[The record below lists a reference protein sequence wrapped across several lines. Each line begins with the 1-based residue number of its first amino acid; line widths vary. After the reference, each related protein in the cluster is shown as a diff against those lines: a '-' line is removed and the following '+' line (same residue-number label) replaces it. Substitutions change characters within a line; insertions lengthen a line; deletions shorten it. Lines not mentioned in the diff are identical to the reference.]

1 MLSPSSVFHRQRRRV
16 GRRRGGWLPFST
28 LTAALL
34 LAAAVTVAPTAVK
47 HVAGATDTYHDG
59 VFSQAAPRFCTPTA
73 VFTGSNRIRTKIVRH
88 SDGWSNTI
96 SSRYR
101 KWVHCTARQ
110 MTPTMWCTT
119 KLVDGFSGICIAP
132 RPKATGISPCAD
144 PALDVRSVYFPHTGR
159 LAITCVN
166 RASPAGGTVTRTD
179 PRGDASPAR
188 LDILG
193 TRVTFNDRIT
203 VRTHFRAIDRAT
215 AYLAFVDPGRRGGAL
230 FRLDVRVRPDLTTI
244 GRLAHHAATSPG
256 GHFAPAGCAGLRTSV
271 NYDTDNLSVS
281 APNSCLRRYTT
292 LGPAMWVALN
302 SYALPISPAGGDL
315 LPNDPTQAFRVSR
328 G

>member
-34 LAAAVTVAPTAVK
+34 LAAAVTTAPTAVGQ
-47 HVAGATDTYHDG
+47 VSDATDTAHDG
-59 VFSQAAPRFCTPTA
+59 VFSQAAPRFCTATD
-73 VFTGSNRIRTKIVRH
+73 VFTSSNRIRTKIVRH

-119 KLVDGFSGICIAP
+119 KLVDGFSGICVTPQP
-132 RPKATGISPCAD
+132 RAAGTSPCPD
-144 PALDVRSVYFPHTGR
+144 PGLDVRSVYFPHTGR

-179 PRGDASPAR
+179 PRGDVSPAR
-188 LDILG
+188 LDIVG

-203 VRTHFRAIDRAT
+203 VRTHFRAVERAT
-215 AYLAFVDPGRRGGAL
+215 GYLVFVDPGRRGGAL

-256 GHFAPAGCAGLRTSV
+256 GHFTQVGCAGLRTSV

-281 APNSCLRRYTT
+281 APNRCLRRYAA
-292 LGPAMWVALN
+292 LGPAMSVAL
-302 SYALPISPAGGDL
+302 SSFGLPVSTAGGDL
-315 LPNDPTQAFRVSR
+315 LPNDPPQAFQVSR

>member
-1 MLSPSSVFHRQRRRV
+1 MRSPSSVPHPQRRRG
-16 GRRRGGWLPFST
+16 GRRRGGWLPFSP
-28 LTAALL
+28 LAAAVL
-34 LAAAVTVAPTAVK
+34 LAAAVTMAPTALR
-47 HVAGATDTYHDG
+47 HVSDATDTYHDG
-59 VFSQAAPRFCTPTA
+59 VFSQAAPRFCTSTD
-73 VFTGSNRIRTKIVRH
+73 VFTASNRIRTKIVRH

-119 KLVDGFSGICIAP
+119 KLVDGFSGICITPQP
-132 RPKATGISPCAD
+132 RAAGTSPCPD

-166 RASPAGGTVTRTD
+166 RASPAGGTVSRTD

-203 VRTHFRAIDRAT
+203 VRTHLPRRRARHRVSGVRGSRAPWRRPVQVGRTGAARPHDDRPPRT
-215 AYLAFVDPGRRGGAL
+215 SRRHVPGRSLHPRG
-230 FRLDVRVRPDLTTI
+230 VRGTADI
-244 GRLAHHAATSPG
+244 SQ
-256 GHFAPAGCAGLRTSV
+256 LRHRQ
-271 NYDTDNLSVS
+271 
-281 APNSCLRRYTT
+281 PECFC
-292 LGPAMWVALN
+292 PK
-302 SYALPISPAGGDL
+302 
-315 LPNDPTQAFRVSR
+315 
-328 G
+328 

>member
-1 MLSPSSVFHRQRRRV
+1 MPSPSSIVHPQRRRG
-16 GRRRGGWLPFST
+16 GRRRGGWLPFTT
-28 LTAALL
+28 LTAVVL
-34 LAAAVTVAPTAVK
+34 LAATVTMAPTAVR
-47 HVAGATDTYHDG
+47 HVADAADTYHDG
-59 VFSQAAPRFCTPTA
+59 VFSQAAPRFCTSTD
-73 VFTGSNRIRTKIVRH
+73 VFTPSNRIRTKIVRH

-110 MTPTMWCTT
+110 MTSTMWCTT
-119 KLVDGFSGICIAP
+119 KLVDGFSGICVTPQP
-132 RPKATGISPCAD
+132 RAAGISPCAD

-159 LAITCVN
+159 LAVTCVN
-166 RASPAGGTVTRTD
+166 RASPAGSTVTRSD
-179 PRGDASPAR
+179 SRGDASPAR

-203 VRTHFRAIDRAT
+203 VRTHFRAVERGT
-215 AYLAFVDPGRRGGAL
+215 GYLVFVDPGRRGGAL
-230 FRLDVRVRPDLTTI
+230 FRLEVRVRPDLTTI
-244 GRLAHHAATSPG
+244 GRLGHHAAASPA
-256 GHFAPAGCAGLRTSV
+256 GHFTLVGCAGLRTSV
-271 NYDTDNLSVS
+271 NYAADNLRVS
-281 APNSCLRRYTT
+281 APDSCLRRFSA

-302 SYALPISPAGGDL
+302 SFALPISPAGGEL

>member
-1 MLSPSSVFHRQRRRV
+1 MRSPSSVPHPQRRRG
-16 GRRRGGWLPFST
+16 GRRRGGWLPFSP
-28 LTAALL
+28 
-34 LAAAVTVAPTAVK
+34 LAAAVLLAAVVTMAPTAVR
-47 HVAGATDTYHDG
+47 HVSDATDTYHDG
-59 VFSQAAPRFCTPTA
+59 VFSQAAPRFCTSTDVLTP
-73 VFTGSNRIRTKIVRH
+73 SNRIRTKIVRH

-119 KLVDGFSGICIAP
+119 KLVDGFSGICITP
-132 RPKATGISPCAD
+132 QPKAAGTSPCPD
-144 PALDVRSVYFPHTGR
+144 PGLDVRSVYFPHTGR
-159 LAITCVN
+159 LAIPCVD
-166 RASPAGGTVTRTD
+166 RASPPVGAGTRTD

-203 VRTHFRAIDRAT
+203 VRTHFRAVELGT
-215 AYLAFVDPGRRGGAL
+215 AYLVFVDPGRRGGAL
-230 FRLDVRVRPDLTTI
+230 FRMDIRVRPDRTTI

-256 GHFAPAGCAGLRTSV
+256 GHFTPAGCAGLRTSV
-271 NYDTDNLSVS
+271 NYATDNLSVS
-281 APNSCLRRYTT
+281 APNRCLRRYTT